1 MILVDT
7 CVLLD
12 VSTDDPR
19 WREWSVG
26 QLARWSLR
34 GPLLIN
40 PLIFAE
46 WCSDFG
52 SLESAEFAL
61 QDFGLQWA
69 EVPREALYLAAQAHR
84 LYRRRGGTRAMVL
97 PDFLIGAHAA
107 VSRLPVLTRDRR
119 RFESYFSGLEI
130 VAPEALPGSDSG

>member
-12 VSTDDPR
+12 VSGDDPV
-19 WREWSVG
+19 WRDWSID

-40 PLIFAE
+40 PIIFAE
-46 WCSDFG
+46 WCADFT
-52 SLESAEFAL
+52 SFQAARDAL
-61 QDFGLQWA
+61 VDFGLEWSEMPQQ
-69 EVPREALYLAAQAHR
+69 ALFLAAQAHR

-107 VSRLPVLTRDRR
+107 VSAMPLLTRDSRR
-119 RFESYFSGLEI
+119 YHGYFNGLEI
-130 VAPEALPGSDSG
+130 VAPAQKG

>member
-12 VSTDDPR
+12 VSTGDVHWKD
-19 WREWSVG
+19 WSTG
-26 QLARWSLR
+26 QLALWAAR

-46 WCSDFG
+46 WCADFG
-52 SLESAEFAL
+52 SLAAAEAAV
-61 QDFGLQWA
+61 QSFGLQW
-69 EVPREALYLAAQAHR
+69 RELPHGALFLASRAHL
-84 LYRRRGGTRAMVL
+84 LYRRRGGTRPMVL

-107 VSRLPVLTRDRR
+107 VEGLPLLTRDRQ

-130 VAPEALPGSDSG
+130 VSPKS